1 MISMNHS
8 IHHIVNQFHWKHLVI
23 VLVPEAIPCDPN
35 KIVAVVPCDVP
46 DTTRP
51 LAPIDDDAKQ

>member
-1 MISMNHS
+1 M
-8 IHHIVNQFHWKHLVI
+8 LVI
-23 VLVPEAIPCDPN
+23 VLVLMQFLVTPD
-35 KIVAVVPCDVP
+35 KIIAVVPCDVP